1 LEKEA
6 ASVDTEA
13 TREASVDME
22 HAIKT
27 METRRT
33 TTPSRTSNLDLLVP
47 TARRGLLEQREAM
60 ETDTEGLLE
69 EERREAMEE
78 G

>member
-1 LEKEA
+1 MDTAAMQEA
-6 ASVDTEA
+6 TVDT
-13 TREASVDME
+13 E

-33 TTPSRTSNLDLLVP
+33 TTPSRTSSLELLDH
-47 TARRGLLEQREAM
+47 TALRELLEQREAM
-60 ETDTEGLLE
+60 ETDTAGLLE
-69 EERREAMEE
+69 EERRAATEE